1 MSVVAEK
8 PLHGLRLVL
17 TLDRAG
23 ARYEGTARTKAE
35 TWDVG
40 VAIDGVDG
48 SAGGGTSRGPTVTTS
63 APKEAAEWIGRVVRI
78 AVRDAKTNGTRPPRK
93 IQRWRAEKD

>member
-23 ARYEGTARTKAE
+23 TRYEGTARTKTE

-40 VAIDGVDG
+40 VALDG
-48 SAGGGTSRGPTVTTS
+48 AVTTS
-63 APKEAAEWIGRVVRI
+63 APKDAAEWIGRVVRI

-93 IQRWRAEKD
+93 IQRWRAEKE